1 MARHKRKQLEGSLD
15 SLLDTMTNVV
25 GILVILMAV
34 TQFGVG
40 DAVRRILTRT
50 DAQLRDVT
58 DEAINAARDQQA
70 DLNLTLE
77 QVTERWEELR
87 RALPGD
93 QASLTEIDRVTSALR
108 DELATPLDDTRVSR
122 SELEKQIE
130 KDKAEAADLNAKVL
144 RAEAELEQIKARLA
158 KVPEY
163 KPIAPKIISLPNPR
177 EAPKGKREMV
187 IFCRDGRVYPVDEDG
202 LARIGMFHLER
213 ANPQVNEDGKYDCK
227 SVREYFAKR
236 RLGDQYFRLR
246 VEVHNYQPFLVLDR
260 LADSGDS
267 ASDINGTD
275 SRFRDTLS
283 HKSNEEFYLRFRV
296 WPDSYDAYVAARQA
310 ADEMGWQAGW
320 EPQTRTDEWKIRL
333 GEEMLCVGKEQRKE
347 PDPDDGNPVNTGPG
361 DQSTNPSQIGDD
373 TTDPQQRPTG
383 NDVID

>member
-1 MARHKRKQLEGSLD
+1 MARRKRKMVEGSLD

-70 DLNLTLE
+70 ELNLTLN

-87 RALPGD
+87 RALPGE
-93 QASLTEIDRVTSALR
+93 QASLTEIERVTNALR

-122 SELEKQIE
+122 TELEKQLE
-130 KDKAEAADLNAKVL
+130 KDKAEAADLHAKML
-144 RAEAELEQIKARLA
+144 RAEAELEQVKAQLA
-158 KVPEY
+158 KAPEY
-163 KPIAPKIISLPNPR
+163 KPVAPKIISLPNPR

-202 LARIGMFHLER
+202 LARIGMLHLDR
-213 ANPQVNEDGKYDCK
+213 ANPQVNDDGKHDCK

-267 ASDINGTD
+267 AEEINGPD
-275 SRFRDTLS
+275 SRFRDTLA
-283 HKSNEEFYLRFRV
+283 HKSSDDFYLRFRV

-333 GEEMLCVGKEQRKE
+333 GDDMLCVGKEQRRE
-347 PDPDDGNPVNTGPG
+347 PEPDDGKGTAGADGSNTTPT
-361 DQSTNPSQIGDD
+361 DVGDD
-373 TTDPQQRPTG
+373 ATDPQERPTG